1 MHQRIR
7 WSGALATVLLVCLAS
22 VAVAACGSSSGSSS
36 EDAAG
41 LLKDTFEGNHKIDSG
56 DIKLALTINPT
67 GSSSVSGPIKLSF
80 GGPFESGGSGKLPQ
94 SDFNVSISAE
104 GKSGSLG
111 IISTG
116 SKGYVTLQGTGYQLP
131 ADTFKKLQSSFSD
144 LGASG
149 SSSKNS
155 TGLSK
160 LGIKPLDWLQNPTVV
175 GDETVAG
182 DETTHIRAG
191 VNVQGLLTDLDTVL
205 KKSSSLGVPKTAN
218 LSNGLS
224 ASARAKIASEVR
236 NTTFD
241 VWTGKDDKMLRKL
254 SIGTTLPVT
263 GQTSTQLGGM
273 TAAALALTVQYSD
286 LNQPQTISAPQTVR
300 PYSEFSSKVDS
311 LMQALQGATG
321 ATGSSS
327 SGSGSSSATS
337 GSGSSSSGLAGA
349 SSSVK
354 RYSKCV
360 SDAGN
365 DISKMQ
371 RCASLLNGG

>member
-1 MHQRIR
+1 
-7 WSGALATVLLVCLAS
+7 VLLVCLAS

-327 SGSGSSSATS
+327 SGSGSSSGTS

>member
-7 WSGALATVLLVCLAS
+7 WSGALSTLLLACLAS
-22 VAVAACGSSSGSSS
+22 VAVAACGSSSASSS
-36 EDAAG
+36 QDAAS

-56 DIKLALTINPT
+56 NINLALTINPT

-80 GGPFESGGSGKLPQ
+80 GGPFQSGGSGKLPQ

-131 ADTFKKLQSSFSD
+131 ADTLKKLQSSLSD
-144 LGASG
+144 VGASG

-155 TGLSK
+155 TALSS

-175 GDETVAG
+175 GDETIAG
-182 DETTHIRAG
+182 VQTTHIRAS
-191 VNVQGLLTDLDTVL
+191 VNVQGLLTDLNTLV
-205 KKSSSLGVPKTAN
+205 KKGSSLGVPKTAN

-224 ASARAKIASEVR
+224 ASTKAKIAGEVR

-241 VWTGKDDKMLRKL
+241 VWTGKDDKLLRKV
-254 SIGTTLPVT
+254 SIGATLPVT

-273 TAAALALTVQYSD
+273 TSAGIALTIQYSD
-286 LNQPQTISAPQTVR
+286 LNQPQTITAPQTVR

-311 LMQALQGATG
+311 LVAALQGVTG
-321 ATGSSS
+321 STSSGSGSNSSGSSSSS
-327 SGSGSSSATS
+327 SGSGLS
-337 GSGSSSSGLAGA
+337 GA
-349 SSSVK
+349 STTVK

-365 DISKMQ
+365 DLSKMQ